1 MKFVIVG
8 YGIQGKKREKILGK
22 SCVAIVDIKKFGKN
36 TYKKIEQI
44 SLNKYDSVILC
55 VPDKLKLNFINFCIK
70 NKKNILVEKPLI
82 FKDPKEIKIIEKNA
96 NKNKVLLSTAY
107 NHRFEKSL
115 IFLKTLVQK
124 KKFGKIYNFKLQ
136 YLNGTAKNVFETWR
150 DKNGGVVNDLTPHL
164 LDIIFSIFGV
174 AKIQQINFINKKKF
188 ENKSFDHALISFNF
202 KKIDFFIEVSY
213 CNWKN
218 TFEIVANGEKG
229 SLKISSLQKWSDS
242 KLSLYKRV
250 LPSGVPIETLK
261 KFRGKDNS
269 FKDEIINFKKLIKE
283 KKKTNLNNDYY
294 INKFLNK
301 LI

>member
-1 MKFVIVG
+1 M
-8 YGIQGKKREKILGK
+8 
-22 SCVAIVDIKKFGKN
+22 
-36 TYKKIEQI
+36 
-44 SLNKYDSVILC
+44 ILC

-82 FKDPKEIKIIEKNA
+82 FKDPNKIKIIEKNA
-96 NKNKVLLSTAY
+96 NKNKVLLCSAY

-124 KKFGKIYNFKLQ
+124 KKLGKIYNFKLQ

-164 LDIIFSIFGV
+164 LDIIFSIFGAV
-174 AKIQQINFINKKKF
+174 EIQQINFINKKKF

-218 TFEIVANGEKG
+218 TFEIIANGEKG
-229 SLKISSLQKWSDS
+229 SLKINSLQKWGDS
-242 KLSLYKRV
+242 KLSLYKRI

-261 KFRGKDNS
+261 NFRGKDNS

-283 KKKTNLNNDYY
+283 KKKTNLNNDFY

>member
-1 MKFVIVG
+1 M
-8 YGIQGKKREKILGK
+8 
-22 SCVAIVDIKKFGKN
+22 
-36 TYKKIEQI
+36 
-44 SLNKYDSVILC
+44 
-55 VPDKLKLNFINFCIK
+55 
-70 NKKNILVEKPLI
+70 
-82 FKDPKEIKIIEKNA
+82 
-96 NKNKVLLSTAY
+96 
-107 NHRFEKSL
+107 
-115 IFLKTLVQK
+115 
-124 KKFGKIYNFKLQ
+124 
-136 YLNGTAKNVFETWR
+136 NGTAKNVFETWR